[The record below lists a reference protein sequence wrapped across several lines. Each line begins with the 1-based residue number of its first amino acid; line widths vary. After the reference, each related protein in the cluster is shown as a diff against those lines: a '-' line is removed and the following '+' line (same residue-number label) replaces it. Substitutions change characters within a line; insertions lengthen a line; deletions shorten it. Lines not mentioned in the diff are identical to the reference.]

1 MNENTAVVVNGVAIT
16 PEITTVLSYWFGPAD
31 QPHSETS
38 LEGYVQVLVAIQDM
52 IIDKMEETYPGID
65 RNLFDILSTI
75 KSMRQEF
82 EKLIPKKGIQS

>member
-1 MNENTAVVVNGVAIT
+1 MNENAVVVNGIAIT
-16 PEITTVLSYWFGPAD
+16 PQITEVLLHWFGPAD
-31 QPHSETS
+31 NPYSETS
-38 LEGYVQVLVAIQDM
+38 PEGYVQVLVVIQDM
-52 IIDKMEETYPGID
+52 MIDKMEETYPGID

>member
-16 PEITTVLSYWFGPAD
+16 PEITTVLSYWFGTVD
-31 QPHSETS
+31 HPHSETS
-38 LEGYVQVLVAIQDM
+38 PEGYVQVLVTIQDM
-52 IIDKMEETYPGID
+52 MIDKMEETYPGID

>member
-1 MNENTAVVVNGVAIT
+1 MNTTTVVVNGVSIT
-16 PEITTVLSYWFGPAD
+16 PQITEVLAHWFGPAD
-31 QPHSETS
+31 HPHSETS
-38 LEGYVQVLVAIQDM
+38 PEGYISVLVTIQDM

-82 EKLIPKKGIQS
+82 EKLIPKK

>member
-1 MNENTAVVVNGVAIT
+1 MNENAVVVNGVAIT
-16 PEITTVLSYWFGPAD
+16 PEITQVLSHWFGPAD
-31 QPHSETS
+31 NPYSETS
-38 LEGYVQVLVAIQDM
+38 PEGYVQVLVVIQDM
-52 IIDKMEETYPGID
+52 MIDKMEETYPGID